1 VRGISGCVQTVE
13 IDEVR
18 QQPVKKWNSGHVF
31 WLPGCKGDVILAD
44 LHERFEDRRFAG
56 FNV

>member
-1 VRGISGCVQTVE
+1 MQTVE